1 MKNRAA
7 AFEQNVR
14 KEQTLGLETVRLSA
28 DLASGE
34 ERLRNNVQK
43 LETEAQALKMR
54 RLHLENLQKA
64 RTELFGERNPANEE
78 RIATEKTAA
87 AEQLLRQRNEE
98 LAKQTDR
105 LRVLKTRKDETL
117 ARIEKYQKQIEEQ
130 NPDHFSKTELESRQ
144 MELDGKRQEKMRLIG
159 ECLARLKTSDQNR
172 EKASALVAEIESKC
186 AGKKYRT
193 FVQSLTLETLIENA
207 NGQLAKFSDRYTLTA
222 DSGNGLEFN
231 VKDAYRGNEI
241 RSTRNLSGGETFLIS
256 LALALGLS
264 RMARNRVRID
274 TLFLDEGFGTLDEE
288 TLQHALE
295 QLAGLK
301 QNGKLIGIISH
312 AHGIEDIVPVVLHFE
327 NHAGYS
333 TISGPGVS
341 GDTRKVQIPGK

>member
-1 MKNRAA
+1 M
-7 AFEQNVR
+7 
-14 KEQTLGLETVRLSA
+14 
-28 DLASGE
+28 
-34 ERLRNNVQK
+34 
-43 LETEAQALKMR
+43 
-54 RLHLENLQKA
+54 
-64 RTELFGERNPANEE
+64 
-78 RIATEKTAA
+78 
-87 AEQLLRQRNEE
+87 
-98 LAKQTDR
+98 
-105 LRVLKTRKDETL
+105 RVLKTRKDETL

-159 ECLARLKTSDQNR
+159 ECLARLKASDQNR

-186 AGKKYRT
+186 AVQRKWEFLNDLIGSSDGKKYRT